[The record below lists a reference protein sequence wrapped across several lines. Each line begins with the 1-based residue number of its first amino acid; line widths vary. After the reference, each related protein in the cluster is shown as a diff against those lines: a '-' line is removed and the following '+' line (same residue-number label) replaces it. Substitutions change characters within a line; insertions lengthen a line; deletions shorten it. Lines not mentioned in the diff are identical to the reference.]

1 MNDMNFTQAA
11 TLLNAVVKQA
21 TGQTAQT
28 TIATP
33 GDLVAVAQTALKTGY
48 DPIFNA
54 ISQVWS
60 NTVFSTRDYRS
71 KFNELEMS
79 LARYGNAIRKLSP
92 VAMGVEDD
100 QRYKWPV
107 GYDSV
112 GHSGNAL
119 GNGESVD
126 MYKINKQETLQTN
139 FYGTAVY
146 GQSYTIFKDQLDAA
160 FSNADEFMRFNAMHM
175 AERKNDLES
184 YKEGTARTLQANL
197 IGAII
202 DEAQAPRV
210 VKLLTEYNAA
220 TGLSLDQ
227 QTVMLPENYPS
238 FIRWMYARINTLA
251 KLMSE
256 RSNVFQTVI
265 NSKPILRHTNI
276 ENMRVALATSF
287 YEQIKAMAQS
297 VTFNQGNL
305 VLPRFVEV
313 NYWQSIDNPLS
324 IDITPVYTDTAGAVK
339 NGAQTTKD
347 FVVGVIH
354 DRDALGYAMVNQW
367 AARTPMNTKG
377 GYWNEDYH
385 ATVKTIMDMTEK
397 AVVLLLE

>member
-1 MNDMNFTQAA
+1 MNEMNFTQAA
-11 TLLNAVVKQA
+11 TLLNVVVKQA
-21 TGQTAQT
+21 TGQTVQT
-28 TIATP
+28 TISTP
-33 GDLVAVAQTALKTGY
+33 GDLVSVAQTALKTGY
-48 DPIFNA
+48 DPVFNA

-71 KFNELEMS
+71 KFNELEMA
-79 LARYGNAIRKLSP
+79 LTRYGNAIRKLSP
-92 VAMGVEDD
+92 VAMAVEDD

-107 GYDSV
+107 GYDAV
-112 GHSGNAL
+112 DHSGNAL

-139 FYGTAVY
+139 FYGTAIY

-160 FSNADEFMRFNAMHM
+160 FSNADEFIRFNAMHM

-184 YKEGTARTLQANL
+184 YKEGAARALQANL

-210 VKLLTEYNAA
+210 VKLLTEYNTA
-220 TGLSLDQ
+220 TGLSLDR
-227 QTVMLPENYPS
+227 QTVMQPENYSS

-256 RSNVFQTVI
+256 RSNAFQTVI
-265 NSKPILRHTNI
+265 NAKPILRHTNVQ
-276 ENMRVALATSF
+276 NMRVALATSF

-305 VLPRFVEV
+305 VLPQFVEV
-313 NYWQSIDNPLS
+313 NYWQSIDKPLS
-324 IDITPVYTDTAGAVK
+324 INITPVYTDTTGAVK
-339 NGAQTTKD
+339 NGTQTTNE
-347 FVVGVIH
+347 FVIGVIH

-367 AARTPMNTKG
+367 AARTQMNTKG

>member
-1 MNDMNFTQAA
+1 MNEMNFTQAA

-33 GDLVAVAQTALKTGY
+33 GDLVSVAQTALKTGY

-54 ISQVWS
+54 ISQIWS
-60 NTVFSTRDYRS
+60 NTVFATRDYRS

-92 VAMGVEDD
+92 VAMGMEDD
-100 QRYKWPV
+100 QRYKHPV
-107 GYDSV
+107 AYDSTQ
-112 GHSGNAL
+112 SGNVL
-119 GNGESVD
+119 GIGLSVD

-160 FSNADEFMRFNAMHM
+160 FSDAEEFMRFNAMHM

-210 VKLLTEYNAA
+210 VKLLTEYNTA
-220 TGLSLDQ
+220 TGLSLDH
-227 QTVMLPENYPS
+227 QTVMQPENYPS

-265 NSKPILRHTNI
+265 NSKPILRHTNV

-305 VLPRFVEV
+305 VLPQFAEV
-313 NYWQSIDNPLS
+313 NYWQSIDKPLS
-324 IDITPVYTDTAGAVK
+324 IDITPVYTDTNGAVK
-339 NGAQTTKD
+339 KGEQTTNE